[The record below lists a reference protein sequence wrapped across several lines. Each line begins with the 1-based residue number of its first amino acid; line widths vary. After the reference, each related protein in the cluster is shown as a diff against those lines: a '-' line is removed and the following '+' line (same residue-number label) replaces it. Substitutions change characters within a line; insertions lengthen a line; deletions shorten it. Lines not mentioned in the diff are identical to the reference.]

1 VLLFRLDSTHLRLK
15 ENTDMADN
23 KYTAYCNMC
32 GHETARN
39 NDDPVYNGDCP
50 YHQRVLSDGT
60 LAWDEFDQDGCA

>member
-1 VLLFRLDSTHLRLK
+1 
-15 ENTDMADN
+15 MADN